1 MTTSIE
7 DKIHMKSFISFTSP
21 RQSGRRRLLVFFI
34 TGNPGLIE
42 YYRTFLTHLYA
53 IVSRSTSLQ
62 GVDLHVF
69 GQSLGG
75 FDTHQHEDA
84 AHEDELP
91 LGLEAQI
98 QRVHH
103 MLLDAVQSMRVSDG
117 NSPVKVVL
125 VGHSVGAYILLE
137 ILQRQQ
143 ESRRQDK
150 LQTQYVEIVGGICLF
165 PTVTHIA
172 QSRSGTKFG
181 FFFTIPHVAFLAA
194 SLVKALTFWIPPQLL
209 TALVSLVTQFP
220 HGAAATTTAFIKSKW
235 GIRQALHMAKDEIAT
250 ITEDRW
256 DEGLWGAT
264 VASSSPKTK
273 LFFYFGEND
282 HWVGD
287 RTRDEL
293 IAARAYQ
300 TTRGDEWRPKME
312 IDQNGIPHGFCIKH
326 SVPIAEKV
334 KEYIVEILRVEQVM
348 H

>member
-1 MTTSIE
+1 MTT
-7 DKIHMKSFISFTSP
+7 DKIHMNSSSSFIPP
-21 RQSGRRRLLVFFI
+21 RQSRRRRLLVFFI

-53 IVSRSTSLQ
+53 IVSRFTSLQ
-62 GVDLHVF
+62 GVDLHLF

-75 FDTHQHEDA
+75 FGIHQHGDA

-103 MLLDAVQSMRVSDG
+103 TLLDAAQSMRISDG
-117 NSPVKVVL
+117 DRPVKVVL

-137 ILQRQQ
+137 ILRLQQ

-150 LQTQYVEIVGGICLF
+150 LQTQYVEIVGGIL
-165 PTVTHIA
+165 
-172 QSRSGTKFG
+172 
-181 FFFTIPHVAFLAA
+181 
-194 SLVKALTFWIPPQLL
+194 
-209 TALVSLVTQFP
+209 SLVTRFP
-220 HGAAATTTAFIKSKW
+220 HDAAATTAAFIKSKW

-256 DEGLWGAT
+256 DDELWGAA

-282 HWVGD
+282 HWVAD

-300 TTRGDEWRPKME
+300 TTRGEEWRPKME
-312 IDQNGIPHGFCIKH
+312 IDQNNIPHGFCIKH
-326 SVPIAEKV
+326 SVPTAEK
-334 KEYIVEILRVEQVM
+334 
-348 H
+348 

>member
-1 MTTSIE
+1 
-7 DKIHMKSFISFTSP
+7 
-21 RQSGRRRLLVFFI
+21 
-34 TGNPGLIE
+34 
-42 YYRTFLTHLYA
+42 
-53 IVSRSTSLQ
+53 
-62 GVDLHVF
+62 
-69 GQSLGG
+69 
-75 FDTHQHEDA
+75 
-84 AHEDELP
+84 
-91 LGLEAQI
+91 
-98 QRVHH
+98 
-103 MLLDAVQSMRVSDG
+103 MRVSDG

-334 KEYIVEILRVEQVM
+334 KEYIVEILRVEQ
-348 H
+348 